1 MYVINAA
8 EVVSPVV
15 TYEVVIS
22 PVLRHGYIAEVVS
35 PVAKHCNAAEV
46 VSRLVKHS
54 NHSWSDIPSGKT

>member
-35 PVAKHCNAAEV
+35 PVVTYEVVISPVFKHCYITEV
-46 VSRLVKHS
+46 VHQQC
-54 NHSWSDIPSGKT
+54 